1 MPPAPLRAR
10 WTGTP
15 PLFAQIRRVSM
26 ASVRLGGAGGAA
38 RGGPR
43 VAADER
49 GGDRDAP
56 RAGRQEHADGREADR
71 AVGRHGAGAERA
83 AAGLPGGGG
92 AQLQAPA
99 PARRART
106 YARARDGDAAADR
119 GHAGGEPGG

>member
-49 GGDRDAP
+49 RGDGDAP
-56 RAGRQEHADGREADR
+56 RPGRQEHAHGGEADG
-71 AVGRHGAGAERA
+71 AAGRPRA
-83 AAGLPGGGG
+83 A
-92 AQLQAPA
+92 
-99 PARRART
+99 RART
-106 YARARDGDAAADR
+106 VALVTATPPLTVATRAVRRAARWPPPRRTICRGVAA
-119 GHAGGEPGG
+119 GVVPG